1 MVSPRQE
8 RSGQWLVVSGQ
19 KETDHRSLAT
29 SHWPLIFRRT
39 MESGNQ
45 DNDILFVYRHPD
57 GAVTLYSDEEWA
69 IERGIKPE
77 DLHVVEIPRRLY
89 AEGTIQEVREY
100 VAQYLEAKH
109 ERSS

>member
-1 MVSPRQE
+1 MEE
-8 RSGQWLVVSGQ
+8 R
-19 KETDHRSLAT
+19 
-29 SHWPLIFRRT
+29 
-39 MESGNQ
+39 GNQ

-89 AEGTIQEVREY
+89 AEGTIQSPT
-100 VAQYLEAKH
+100 YLHIQGIHAL
-109 ERSS
+109 RRFPNYFVYNIQCTTFPGL

>member
-1 MVSPRQE
+1 ME
-8 RSGQWLVVSGQ
+8 
-19 KETDHRSLAT
+19 
-29 SHWPLIFRRT
+29 
-39 MESGNQ
+39 ESGNQ

-100 VAQYLEAKH
+100 VAQYLEAQH